1 MMVQHSTVHDT
12 HQPLHR
18 WTPPTKRPPFK
29 ATLLSLGFVLLL
41 IVPTLDQWLGLSV
54 NFKSPEKRILATFP
68 EARFPHVLTFIQQF
82 NTYYKENFGWRNA
95 LFYQYTHWK
104 YKLLGTSPLPDK
116 VVIGNNHWFYPGN
129 SLNHVADQHRGLWV
143 LHPDTLASIARHL
156 STFQRQLKAQGATL
170 YILVAPDSYSIYP
183 ENLANYLPINAH
195 VSNFDR
201 FKTYMGQ
208 HTTIPIVDVRPELM
222 AAKADRVTY
231 YQTDTHWNEYGSLI
245 ATLTMVNRLRK
256 DFPKLPVA
264 RLTDYRVSPIRGVGG
279 DLVTMLALNS
289 EFVDSIAYKIK
300 PAKFLLAQNIEQ
312 KENLEKG
319 LPSQRFVTASSQLPK
334 LLLIGDSFSFS
345 MNHSLPGYFR
355 ESYLVRDHTCDMKL
369 VEKERPD
376 IVVFEIVERNI
387 GFLGQL

>member
-1 MMVQHSTVHDT
+1 MVPQPPVRDT
-12 HQPLHR
+12 IRSLPS
-18 WTPPTKRPPFK
+18 WTRPTKRLPFK
-29 ATLLSLGFVLLL
+29 STLLSFGFALLL
-41 IVPTLDQWLGLSV
+41 ILPTLDQWLGLSV
-54 NFKSPEKRILATFP
+54 NFKSPEKRILSTFP
-68 EARFPHVLTFIQQF
+68 EARFPHVLTFVKQF

-95 LFYQYTHWK
+95 LFYQYSQWK
-104 YKLLGTSPLPDK
+104 YRILKSSPLPDK
-116 VVIGNNHWFYPGN
+116 VVIGTNNWFYPGN
-129 SLNHVADQHRGLWV
+129 SMSHVADQHRGLYEFQ
-143 LHPDTLASIARHL
+143 PDTLASIAHHL
-156 STFQRQLKAQGATL
+156 SNFQRQFQAQGATL

-201 FKTYMGQ
+201 FKDYMRQ
-208 HTTIPIVDVRPELM
+208 HTTIPVVDVRQALI

-231 YQTDTHWNEYGSLI
+231 CQTDTHWNEYGSLI

-264 RLTDYRVSPIRGVGG
+264 RLTDYTISTTQGVGG
-279 DLVTMLALNS
+279 DLVTMLALNR
-289 EFVDSIAYKIK
+289 ELVDSIAYKIK
-300 PAKFLLAQNIEQ
+300 PAKFLLAQNTEVID
-312 KENLEKG
+312 NLEQG
-319 LPSQRFVTASSQLPK
+319 LPSQRFVTTSNQLPK

-369 VEKERPD
+369 VKKEHPD